1 MQPNH
6 WSLCS
11 PLNLYSDVDKED
23 LSSRRLIIAAVGVVF
38 GLLFGVVL
46 GVTFRWYP
54 YFWQWLAYHN
64 GLIVAVL
71 IYLMLPSREGPPPE
85 EPVEQVDAAPPP
97 RIVWGSRI
105 VVRRLGETWVTDRTA
120 RLHRANGKGRDE
132 KTGAP
137 RQPRDRVELERKRVR
152 TL

>member
-1 MQPNH
+1 MQPIH

-11 PLNLYSDVDKED
+11 LPNVYSDVDRED

-71 IYLMLPSREGPPPE
+71 IYLMLPSREGLPME
-85 EPVEQVDAAPPP
+85 EPVEKVDVAPPP
-97 RIVWGSRI
+97 RIVSGSRI
-105 VVRRLGETWVTDRTA
+105 VVRRLGETWVANRTA
-120 RLHRANGKGRDE
+120 LLHRANGKKKE
-132 KTGAP
+132 
-137 RQPRDRVELERKRVR
+137 
-152 TL
+152 